1 MFPKQIES
9 VWCANTTQR
18 KTELKIQADIISAS
32 LKTQASFMWYSVN
45 FISRFSMYLCSATTH
60 YQYFISYK
68 IDSYIGEGKKS
79 SVNGYEREWL
89 CHYRIIIP
97 NTLTEMKCSYYT
109 EFGHENLD

>member
-32 LKTQASFMWYSVN
+32 LNTQASFMWYSVN

-89 CHYRIIIP
+89 CH
-97 NTLTEMKCSYYT
+97 
-109 EFGHENLD
+109 